1 MRLLE
6 LVLLA
11 IFRWVYQKAKACQ
24 GLNIARSAA
33 QKWSKISERMEVDDV
48 RIKQDILYGLLG
60 RNETVT

>member
-11 IFRWVYQKAKACQ
+11 ILQWLYQKAKACQ

-33 QKWSKISERMEVDDV
+33 QRWSKIYERMEV
-48 RIKQDILYGLLG
+48 KYEHCYTYGTH
-60 RNETVT
+60 N

>member
-24 GLNIARSAA
+24 GLNIAHSAA
-33 QKWSKISERMEVDDV
+33 RKWSKIYERIEVNDC
-48 RIKQDILYGLLG
+48 
-60 RNETVT
+60 